1 MSGPRTP
8 ADDERRIVHET
19 LIDAPLAAVWRA
31 VTSRVLIAEWLGTN
45 DLVAEA
51 GRRFSLEIAG
61 AAGEAR
67 FADGEVLAVAAERRL
82 RFRLTERDDKAG
94 EDRDGDGGGA
104 FEIRSTV
111 TVDLI
116 QTEAGVLVRLT
127 HDGFERVAIGLPAGG
142 LVWAVAQQ
150 RVLRIRRAPRAGAR
164 AAPIAVRCEA
174 RRLAW
179 AA

>member
-1 MSGPRTP
+1 MSGPVRP
-8 ADDERRIVHET
+8 EGDERRIVHET

-31 VTSRVLIAEWLGTN
+31 VTSRVLVAEWLGTN

-61 AAGEAR
+61 ARGEAR
-67 FADGEVLAVAAERRL
+67 AADGEVLEVAAERRL

-94 EDRDGDGGGA
+94 EDGDGDGGDA

-111 TVDLI
+111 TVDLT
-116 QTEAGVLVRLT
+116 QTESGVLVRLT
-127 HDGFERVAIGLPAGG
+127 HDGFERVPLGGPAPV

-150 RVLRIRRAPRAGAR
+150 RVLRIRRAPRAGVR
-164 AAPIAVRCEA
+164 ATPTAVRCEV